1 MPGLVVIRVSVN
13 ARFVERYG
21 MTRSDLRHLLYQR
34 QEGLCA
40 ICARPLGRKY
50 LTSKWVNLDHR
61 RPRSHGGP
69 DTVAN
74 LDLTHRPCNT
84 RKADSC
90 DGCTWCAPD
99 PARAGGVDTV
109 RGRRRAA

>member
-1 MPGLVVIRVSVN
+1 MPGLELIPVGSVN

-21 MTRSDLRHLLYQR
+21 MTRAELRHLLYQR

-50 LTSKWVNLDHR
+50 LTSKWINLDHR
-61 RPRSHGGP
+61 RPRAHGGP
-69 DTVAN
+69 DTVEN

-84 RKADSC
+84 RKADTC
-90 DGCTWCAPD
+90 YGCTRCREAD
-99 PARAGGVDTV
+99 EEGARGVDSLR
-109 RGRRRAA
+109 RG